1 MLLLLLLLL
10 LKLKLKL
17 KLLLLFFLQLLLT
30 REFKIDRYIIYK
42 HNIVWNRARAAQL
55 GLHPRS
61 RRSRRRILRI

>member
-17 KLLLLFFLQLLLT
+17 KLKLLLLLFFLQLLLT

-61 RRSRRRILRI
+61 RRPRG